1 MFSKDEIS
9 LRICKTWNACVFVI
23 ESPWGRSA
31 KRLRAQRRV
40 FLAAP
45 LHKGL
50 NIPRLMYL
58 KNEHIVLSN
67 GVGGFSKWLI

>member
-1 MFSKDEIS
+1 MKYLCS

-31 KRLRAQRRV
+31 KRLMAQRRG

-45 LHKGL
+45 LHKG
-50 NIPRLMYL
+50 IPRLIYL
-58 KNEHIVLSN
+58 ENEHIVLSN
-67 GVGGFSKWLI
+67 GMGGFSKWLI